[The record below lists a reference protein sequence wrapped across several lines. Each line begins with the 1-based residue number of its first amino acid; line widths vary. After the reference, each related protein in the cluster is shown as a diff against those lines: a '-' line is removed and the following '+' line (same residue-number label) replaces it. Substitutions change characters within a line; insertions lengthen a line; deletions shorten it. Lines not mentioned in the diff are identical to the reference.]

1 MRPTATLVLA
11 VAVAGGVAAC
21 AAKGGVEAAA
31 PAPAPLD
38 PVGVYSFSTIYQGGP
53 MTGRIVI
60 RGAPGS
66 YTGTVEPADGPPPT
80 EIYSVI
86 VEGQELQIVADA
98 GGEDLIIAMTFAGDR
113 FTGSWIL
120 GFDSGE
126 MTGTRVER

>member
-1 MRPTATLVLA
+1 MRRTAILVLA
-11 VAVAGGVAAC
+11 LAGGLAAC
-21 AAKGGVEAAA
+21 AAKGGVEASA
-31 PAPAPLD
+31 PAPAAAPLD
-38 PVGVYSFSTIYQGGP
+38 PVGVYSFSTTYQGGP

-66 YTGTVEPADGPPPT
+66 YTGTVEPAGGPPPT

-98 GGEDLIIAMTFAGDR
+98 GGDDLTIAMKFSGDR
-113 FTGSWIL
+113 FTGSWLL

-126 MTGTRVER
+126 MTGTRVVP